1 MNLTS
6 MAQWYAESIGG
17 PGTFYILMIV
27 ILVSFGIVVIRNE
40 NAFWQDIDVIMK
52 VDDFIIKE
60 SLLICDERLIIE
72 ESYLLGLDCT
82 VDLPQAD
89 YERVYN
95 ELSLVSIWLDD
106 KKVVLDKQL
115 EDLINKW
122 KNH

>member
-6 MAQWYAESIGG
+6 MVQWYAESIGG
-17 PGTFYILMIV
+17 PGTCYILMIM
-27 ILVSFGIVVIRNE
+27 IFLSFGIAMRKACALEQEGVVLENE
-40 NAFWQDIDVIMK
+40 C
-52 VDDFIIKE
+52 DDFIVKK
-60 SLLICDERLIIE
+60 SLLICAEQIIME

-95 ELSLVSIWLDD
+95 ELSLVSDWLDYR
-106 KKVVLDKQL
+106 KVVLDKQL

>member
-1 MNLTS
+1 